1 MGDCINMQQMEYD
14 ELQRKLTRLH
24 DDILTGEQNI
34 RNCIASLMA
43 YEGGFYVQAISA
55 KVTELLN
62 EMETS
67 AIASKNN
74 FYNADVAVSDLIALI
89 IETDVMDE

>member
-24 DDILTGEQNI
+24 DDILSGEQSV
-34 RNCIASLMA
+34 RNCIATLMT

-55 KVTELLN
+55 KVRGLLI

-67 AIASKNN
+67 AAACMEN
-74 FYNADVAVSDLIALI
+74 FYNADRAVSDLIALT

>member
-1 MGDCINMQQMEYD
+1 MQQTEYD

-24 DDILTGEQNI
+24 DDILAGEQSI
-34 RNCIASLMA
+34 RKCIATLMT
-43 YEGGFYVQAISA
+43 YEGGFYVQAISE
-55 KVTELLN
+55 KVIELLN

-67 AIASKNN
+67 AVSSMYN
-74 FYNADVAVSDLIALI
+74 FYNADVAVSDLIALT

>member
-1 MGDCINMQQMEYD
+1 MGDCINMQQAEYD

-24 DDILTGEQNI
+24 DDILIGEQNI
-34 RNCIASLMA
+34 RNCITSLMA

-67 AIASKNN
+67 AVASKNN
-74 FYNADVAVSDLIALI
+74 FYSADLEVSEFIALT